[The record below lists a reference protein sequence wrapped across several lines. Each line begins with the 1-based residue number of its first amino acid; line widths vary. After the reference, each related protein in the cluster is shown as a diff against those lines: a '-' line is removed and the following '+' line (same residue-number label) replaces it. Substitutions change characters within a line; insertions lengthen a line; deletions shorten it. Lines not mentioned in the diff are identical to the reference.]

1 MEKDCIICQIFLT
14 FIQWKVF
21 DEQTL
26 KKAIVG
32 LPDGFDVTAE
42 NFLFNIE
49 ADRLYC
55 ILNAPNKESIES
67 HHKKYGVICEWIME
81 IKTSA

>member
-1 MEKDCIICQIFLT
+1 MEKDCIICQFL
-14 FIQWKVF
+14 
-21 DEQTL
+21 
-26 KKAIVG
+26 
-32 LPDGFDVTAE
+32 DGFDVRAE

-81 IKTSA
+81 KN

>member
-1 MEKDCIICQIFLT
+1 MNFR
-14 FIQWKVF
+14 
-21 DEQTL
+21 QTMVL
-26 KKAIVG
+26 G
-32 LPDGFDVTAE
+32 SGTSGVTAE

-55 ILNAPNKESIES
+55 ILNAPNKGSIES

>member
-1 MEKDCIICQIFLT
+1 MPKFLDVHPM
-14 FIQWKVF
+14 KGF

-26 KKAIVG
+26 KKATTELLDEFG
-32 LPDGFDVTAE
+32 VTVE

-55 ILNAPNKESIES
+55 ILNCSK
-67 HHKKYGVICEWIME
+67 HRGY
-81 IKTSA
+81 